1 MLDLH
6 SDHVVGEVD
15 TACFKGWLRWDVQPH
30 VRLSRALQSKATD
43 NEDLGRRTDVSE
55 TAGLGSSGEG
65 SSEGT
70 RMGRV
75 KWKRQGGI
83 GTSRKSTRLML
94 ACLCSDSFE
103 KKCWWS
109 RDSVCLLQPYSF
121 PHPFMPY
128 LIYRGT

>member
-1 MLDLH
+1 M
-6 SDHVVGEVD
+6 
-15 TACFKGWLRWDVQPH
+15 
-30 VRLSRALQSKATD
+30 
-43 NEDLGRRTDVSE
+43 SE

-94 ACLCSDSFE
+94 ACLRSDSFE
-103 KKCWWS
+103 IKLLVEQ
-109 RDSVCLLQPYSF
+109 RQCLPAATLQLSSSF
-121 PHPFMPY
+121 YAIFD
-128 LIYRGT
+128 L